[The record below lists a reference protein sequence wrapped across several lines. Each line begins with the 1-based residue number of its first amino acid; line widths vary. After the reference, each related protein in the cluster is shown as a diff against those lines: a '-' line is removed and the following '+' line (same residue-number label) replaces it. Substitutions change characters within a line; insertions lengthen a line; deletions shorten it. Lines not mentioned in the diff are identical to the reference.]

1 MTRFQNLNHF
11 AQTKTVK
18 LASRIGCTALACLFS
33 LHVDAATLIK
43 NVRVF
48 DGEKMLSP
56 RQVLIDQGK
65 ILDTNFKG
73 SITPAMTIVDGSG
86 RSLLPGLID
95 AHVHAYQDQD
105 LPLLFGVTT
114 QIDMFTAVPLM
125 REMNKRM
132 AEGKNKQNPD
142 LISAGVLATA
152 PGGHG
157 TEYGMEV
164 ETLTKPEQAQAW
176 VDKRIA
182 EGSHFIKIVM
192 EHGGAGYKF
201 NSLDLDTVKA
211 LIKAS
216 HARKKLAVVHIGT
229 FEDAKAALAA
239 GADGLVHLYV
249 GSSISEAQSK
259 EIIGLAKKNGSFVIP
274 TFSVLESMAGMKS
287 QDVLSDASMTNL
299 LGKTQLIPL
308 NSVYGKQENKAWMT
322 APNTLTAALHAAKVP
337 VLAGTDAG
345 NTGTQY
351 GISLHH
357 ELVSLVNAGLS
368 PSAALQAATSAPA
381 KAFRLKDRGRI
392 ANGLKADV
400 MLVDGDPSVD
410 ITATRRIVEIWKDGE
425 IVSPLRTEKLAQV
438 AKEKTNKTVAVQIP
452 SDGRISLFSAE
463 KLGSPFGFG
472 WVPSNDAPMGG
483 KSTVQLKVNAVPEF
497 AQNAL
502 HIDAVV
508 NPGFAFPWAGVAF
521 FPATQPMQA
530 VDLSAANTLKF
541 KVKGDGKTYTVGFTM
556 QGSFIPVS
564 VPFTAPAEWT
574 EVSLPL
580 SRFKG
585 MDASIVTMLGFN
597 AGPAAGNYAFDIV
610 DVRLVKE

>member
-1 MTRFQNLNHF
+1 MKLTHLVF
-11 AQTKTVK
+11 A
-18 LASRIGCTALACLFS
+18 LASAGLMISAQAS
-33 LHVDAATLIK
+33 TLIQ

-48 DGEKMLSP
+48 DGEKNLGV
-56 RQVLIDQGK
+56 RNVLIDNGK
-65 ILDTNFKG
+65 IINADFKAKI
-73 SITPAMTIVDGSG
+73 SADMKLVDGRG
-86 RSLLPGLID
+86 RTLLPGLID
-95 AHVHAYQDQD
+95 SHVHAYQDQD
-105 LPLLFGVTT
+105 LPLLYGVTT

-125 REMNKRM
+125 QDMNQRM
-132 AEGKNKQNPD
+132 AAGKNTRNAD

-157 TEYGMEV
+157 TEYGMQV
-164 ETLTKPEQAQAW
+164 DTLTKPEQAQAW
-176 VDKRIA
+176 VDRRIA

-192 EHGGAGYKF
+192 EHGGAGFKF
-201 NSLDLDTVKA
+201 NSLDVETVQA

-239 GADGLVHLYV
+239 GADGLVHLYI

-259 EIIGLAKKNGSFVIP
+259 EIIALAKKNGSFVIP

-287 QDVLSDASMTNL
+287 QDLLNDTSMTNL
-299 LGKTQLIPL
+299 LSKTQVIPL
-308 NSVYGKQENKAWMT
+308 NSSYGKQENQQWMT
-322 APNTLTAALHAAKVP
+322 APNTLTAALHAAKIP

-357 ELVSLVNAGLS
+357 ELASLVNAGLS

-381 KAFRLKDRGRI
+381 KAFRLKDRGYI
-392 ANGLKADV
+392 LNGYKADL
-400 MLVDGDPSVD
+400 MLVEGDPTTD
-410 ITATRRIVEIWKDGE
+410 ITATRRIVEVWKDGE
-425 IVSPLRTEKLAQV
+425 IISPLRAEKLAQV
-438 AKEKTNKTVAVQIP
+438 AKEKAIKTTAVQLP
-452 SDGRISLFSAE
+452 SDGRISLFSNE
-463 KLGSPFGFG
+463 KLASPFGFG

-483 KSTVQLKVNAVPEF
+483 KSTAQLKVNVVPEL

-502 HIDAVV
+502 HIDATV

-521 FPATQPMQA
+521 FPSTQPMQA

-541 KVKGDGKTYTVGFTM
+541 KVKGDGKNYTVGFTM
-556 QGSFIPVS
+556 QGSFIPVT
-564 VPFTAPAEWT
+564 VVFIAPAEWT
-574 EVSLPL
+574 EVSLPF

-585 MDASIVTMLGFN
+585 MDATIVTMLAFN
-597 AGPAAGNYAFDIV
+597 AGPETGNYAFDIV

>member
-1 MTRFQNLNHF
+1 MKLTHLVI
-11 AQTKTVK
+11 A
-18 LASRIGCTALACLFS
+18 LASAGVMMSAQAS
-33 LHVDAATLIK
+33 TLIQ

-48 DGEKMLSP
+48 DGEKNLGV
-56 RQVLIDQGK
+56 RNVLLDKGK
-65 ILDTNFKG
+65 IINANFKAKI
-73 SITPAMTIVDGSG
+73 SPDMTLVDGKG
-86 RSLLPGLID
+86 RTLLPGLID

-125 REMNKRM
+125 KDMNQRM
-132 AEGKNKQNPD
+132 AAGKNSRNAD

-164 ETLTKPEQAQAW
+164 DTLTKPEQAQAW
-176 VDKRIA
+176 VDRRIA

-192 EHGGAGYKF
+192 EHGGGGLKF
-201 NSLDLDTVKA
+201 NSLDVDTVQA

-216 HARKKLAVVHIGT
+216 HARGKLAVVHIGT
-229 FEDAKAALAA
+229 FEDAKAALGA

-249 GSSISEAQSK
+249 GSNITEAQSK
-259 EIIGLAKKNGSFVIP
+259 EIVALAKKNGSFVIP
-274 TFSVLESMAGMKS
+274 TFSVLESMAGIKS
-287 QDVLSDASMTNL
+287 QDLLNDASMMNL
-299 LGKTQLIPL
+299 LGKTQVIPL
-308 NSVYGKQENKAWMT
+308 NSTYGKQENKQWMT

-357 ELVSLVNAGLS
+357 ELSSLVNAGLS

-381 KAFRLKDRGRI
+381 KAFRLKDRGYI
-392 ANGLKADV
+392 MNGYKADV
-400 MLVDGDPSVD
+400 MLVEGDPTSD
-410 ITATRRIVEIWKDGE
+410 ITATRRIVEVWKDGE
-425 IVSPLRTEKLAQV
+425 IVSPMRAEKLAQV
-438 AKEKTNKTVAVQIP
+438 AKEKAVKTAEVQLP

-463 KLGSPFGFG
+463 KLASPFGFG

-483 KSTVQLKVNAVPEF
+483 KSSVKMKVNPVPEMT
-497 AQNAL
+497 QNAL
-502 HIDAVV
+502 HVEASV

-521 FPATQPMQA
+521 FPAAQPMQA

-541 KVKGDGKTYTVGFTM
+541 KVKGDGKNYTVGFTM
-556 QGSFIPVS
+556 QGSFIPVT
-564 VPFTAPAEWT
+564 VAFTAPTEWT
-574 EVSLPL
+574 EVSLPF

-585 MDASIVTMLGFN
+585 MDATIVTMLAFN
-597 AGPAAGNYAFDIV
+597 AGPETGNYAFDIV

>member
-1 MTRFQNLNHF
+1 MPSQSFTSKQKF
-11 AQTKTVK
+11 
-18 LASRIGCTALACLFS
+18 SRVPGLCVAALACALS
-33 LHVDAATLIK
+33 LQVDAATLIK

-65 ILDTNFKG
+65 ILDANYKG
-73 SITPAMTIVDGSG
+73 RVAPSMKIVDGAG

-95 AHVHAYQDQD
+95 SHVHAFQDQD
-105 LPLLFGVTT
+105 LPLLYGVTT
-114 QIDMFTAVPLM
+114 QIDMFAAVSLVQ
-125 REMNKRM
+125 EMNQRRLQ
-132 AEGKNKQNPD
+132 GKNTQAPD
-142 LISAGVLATA
+142 LFSAGMLATA
-152 PGGHG
+152 PKGHG

-201 NSLDLDTVKA
+201 NSLDLDTVQA

-229 FEDAKAALAA
+229 FDDAKAALAA
-239 GADGLVHLYV
+239 GADGLVHLYI
-249 GSSISEAQSK
+249 GSTISPAQSK
-259 EIIGLAKKNGSFVIP
+259 EIIDLAKKNGSFVIP
-274 TFSVLESMAGMKS
+274 TFSVLESMAGIKS
-287 QDVLSDASMTNL
+287 QDVLSDTSMTNL
-299 LGKTQLIPL
+299 LGKTQMIPL
-308 NSVYGKQENKAWMT
+308 NSSYGKQENKALMT

-357 ELVSLVNAGLS
+357 ELASLVNAGLS

-381 KAFRLKDRGRI
+381 KAFQLKDRGRI
-392 ANGLKADV
+392 AKGLKADL
-400 MLVDGDPSVD
+400 MLVEGDPSAD
-410 ITATRRIVEIWKDGE
+410 ISATRRIVEIWKDGE
-425 IVSPLRTEKLAQV
+425 IVSPLRTEKLAKV
-438 AKEKTNKTVAVQIP
+438 AKEKSDKTAAVQLP

-483 KSTVQLKVNAVPEF
+483 KSSVQLKVYAVPEL

-502 HIDAVV
+502 HIDATV
-508 NPGFAFPWAGVAF
+508 NAGFAFPWAGVAF
-521 FPATQPMQA
+521 FPAKQPMQA
-530 VDLSAANTLKF
+530 IDLSAANTLKF

-556 QGSFIPVS
+556 QGSFIPVN
-564 VPFTAPAEWT
+564 VAFTAPAEWT

-585 MDASIVTMLGFN
+585 MDASIVTMLSFN
-597 AGPAAGNYAFDIV
+597 AGPEIGNYAFDIV
-610 DVRLVKE
+610 DVRLLKE

>member
-1 MTRFQNLNHF
+1 M
-11 AQTKTVK
+11 K
-18 LASRIGCTALACLFS
+18 LSHIVFSLACAGIVLS
-33 LHVDAATLIK
+33 AQASTLIQ

-48 DGEKMLSP
+48 DGEKNLGV
-56 RQVLIDQGK
+56 RNVLIDNGK
-65 ILDTNFKG
+65 IINANFKAKL
-73 SITPAMTIVDGSG
+73 SAEMKLVDGSG
-86 RSLLPGLID
+86 RTLLPGLID
-95 AHVHAYQDQD
+95 SHVHAYQDQD
-105 LPLLFGVTT
+105 LPLLYGVTT

-125 REMNKRM
+125 QEMNQRM
-132 AEGKNKQNPD
+132 AAGKNTDRPD

-157 TEYGMEV
+157 TEYGMEID
-164 ETLTKPEQAQAW
+164 TLTKPEQAQAW
-176 VDKRIA
+176 VDRRIA

-201 NSLDLDTVKA
+201 NSLDIATVEA

-229 FEDAKAALAA
+229 YDDAKAALAA

-249 GSSISEAQSK
+249 GSKITEAQSK
-259 EIIGLAKKNGSFVIP
+259 EIVGLAKRNGSFVIP
-274 TFSVLESMAGMKS
+274 TFSVLESMAGIKS
-287 QDVLSDASMTNL
+287 QDILSDASMTNL
-299 LGKTQLIPL
+299 LSKTQIIPL
-308 NSVYGKQENKAWMT
+308 NSTYGKQENKLWMT
-322 APNTLTAALHAAKVP
+322 APSALTVALHAAKIP

-368 PSAALQAATSAPA
+368 ANAALQAATSAPA
-381 KAFRLKDRGRI
+381 KAFRLKDRGYI
-392 ANGLKADV
+392 MNGYKADL
-400 MLVDGDPSVD
+400 MLVEGDPTSD

-425 IVSPLRTEKLAQV
+425 IVSPLRNEKLAQV
-438 AKEKTNKTVAVQIP
+438 AKEKLTKTAAVHIP
-452 SDGRISLFSAE
+452 DDGRISLFSTE
-463 KLGSPFGFG
+463 KLASPFGFG

-483 KSTVQLKVNAVPEF
+483 KSTVQLQVHAVPEL

-502 HIDAVV
+502 HIEAAV

-521 FPATQPMQA
+521 FPAAQPMQA
-530 VDLSAANTLKF
+530 VDLSVANTLKF
-541 KVKGDGKTYTVGFTM
+541 KVKGDGKSYVVGFTM
-556 QGSFIPVS
+556 QGSFIPVN
-564 VPFTAPAEWT
+564 VAFTAPAEWT
-574 EVSLPL
+574 EISLPF

-585 MDASIVTMLGFN
+585 MDATIVTMLAFN
-597 AGPAAGNYAFDIV
+597 AGPATGNYAFDIM